1 MSVTPSANDAVA
13 RIKSDKNAHSDEMN
27 QLYQWIFVELPEHGP
42 GLIQEKVSN
51 YNGVVPHQRWLAEA
65 ASMVAAAA
73 AIESKSY
80 DHLADLVAGLNGV
93 KQEGTNWGDFGYQV
107 TIRCLRNH
115 AGQVNHFLLALLEKG
130 AIQINWIL
138 RYLAKESEN
147 VHVPDNG
154 NCTRLGNA
162 ICLAVFFGKELLEC
176 NKKKFHY
183 IWENLFSIGANGQ
196 FLAETISGL
205 PPSYTKVNWEEFGE
219 KRKQANSGNEM
230 LEAIKKD
237 DYNEVL
243 RLAGERPLEEIEIP
257 FSLFEPYMHID
268 YHWVCTNER
277 VGLSRPIKLMD
288 AVGIFGAVNCFT
300 GLCQLMDSAK
310 LLPLVE
316 ECKASL
322 VSGGGKKGFVDKMN
336 DLGVSM
342 AGCLKYAVMFH
353 HNEAIDFFL
362 NSAKQKDTVSDSAIA
377 EASAAANF
385 QALEQFSMQEGWD
398 QYLKSGH
405 LFHMLAIGNSAEFF
419 ALCLAELQGEFNPY
433 AEGPAGAGC
442 TFLHYAARYQ
452 SFEIF
457 RLWCSIF
464 GRVGL
469 DAVWKPQSTPFNP
482 AHVWRVYRISR
493 PVTSDALTEFQ
504 KSPEYAY
511 IFKRTSPDYD
521 MSKDE
526 KPDE

>member
-1 MSVTPSANDAVA
+1 MSVTPSSNDAVA
-13 RIKSDKNAHSDEMN
+13 RIKSDKDAHSEEMN

-42 GLIQEKVSN
+42 GLIQEKISN
-51 YNGVVPHQRWLAEA
+51 YNGVIPHRRWMAEA

-73 AIESKSY
+73 AIESNSY
-80 DHLADLVAGLNGV
+80 VHLADLVAGLNGV
-93 KQEGTNWGDFGYQV
+93 KQEGTNWDDFGYQV

-130 AIQINWIL
+130 AIEVAWIL
-138 RYLAKESEN
+138 RYLSKESEN
-147 VHVPDNG
+147 VHVPENG

-162 ICLAVFFGKELLEC
+162 ICLAVFFAKELLAF

-183 IWENLFSIGANGQ
+183 IWENLFSIGTNGK
-196 FLAETISGL
+196 FLAEVISGL
-205 PPSYTKVNWEEFGE
+205 PPSYTKVNWEEFAQ
-219 KRKQANSGNEM
+219 KRTQGNSGNEM

-237 DYNEVL
+237 DYGEVQ
-243 RLAGERPLEEIEIP
+243 RLAGEEKPLDEIEIP

-268 YHWVCTNER
+268 YQWVCTNER

-288 AVGIFGAVNCFT
+288 AVGIFGAWNCFC
-300 GLCQLMDSAK
+300 GLCQLVEGSK
-310 LLPLVE
+310 LLPLLE
-316 ECKASL
+316 ECKSNL
-322 VSGGGKKGFVDKMN
+322 ISGGSKKGFIDKMN
-336 DLGVSM
+336 DFGVNM
-342 AGCLKYAVMFH
+342 TGCLKYAVRFH
-353 HNEAIDFFL
+353 HNDAIDFLL
-362 NSAKQKDTVSDSAIA
+362 NSAKQKDAVCDSAIA

-385 QALEQFSMQEGWD
+385 QALEQFSMQEGWAE
-398 QYLKSGH
+398 YLKSGH

-419 ALCLAELQGEFNPY
+419 ALSLAELSGEFDPY
-433 AEGPAGAGC
+433 AGGPTGC

-469 DAVWKPQSTPFNP
+469 DAVWKPQSAPLNP
-482 AHVWRVYRISR
+482 AHVWRLYSICR
-493 PVTSDALTEFQ
+493 PVPSKQLTEFE

-521 MSKDE
+521 VSKDE